1 MVAVNRGLLVDHSRR
16 GVITIQENGTG
27 RVRCTVKQRVEVFGV
42 VVGLHHGIVD
52 VGSRHINPTHNL
64 GVCLSKRIEVDN
76 RHAAGVLIAYIL
88 LLDFLVRIARLLI
101 ANLSIDKD
109 GSGGDNQTDAHDDE
123 QDGNDGS
130 AFLTRLLGI
139 VGRRVTQLPR
149 RPSLL
154 LCRAI

>member
-1 MVAVNRGLLVDHSRR
+1 MVAVDRGLLVNHSRR
-16 GVITIQENGTG
+16 GVIAIQKNGPG
-27 RVRCTVKQRVEVFGV
+27 RIGRTVEQRVEVFGV

-52 VGSRHINPTHNL
+52 VGSRHVNPTHNL

-109 GSGGDNQTDAHDDE
+109 GGGGDNQTDAHDDE
-123 QDGNDGS
+123 
-130 AFLTRLLGI
+130 
-139 VGRRVTQLPR
+139 
-149 RPSLL
+149 
-154 LCRAI
+154 

>member
-1 MVAVNRGLLVDHSRR
+1 MVSVDRGLLVNHSRR
-16 GVITIQENGTG
+16 GVIAIQENGPRCIG
-27 RVRCTVKQRVEVFGV
+27 RTVEQRVEVFGV

-64 GVCLSKRIEVDN
+64 GVCLSKRIEVDS

-88 LLDFLVRIARLLI
+88 LLDFLIRLARLLV
-101 ANLSIDKD
+101 ANLCIDKD
-109 GSGGDNQTDAHDDE
+109 SGGGDNQTDAHDDE